1 MRSLPRLFCM
11 ALSAAAAALSAAA
24 GCGFPDVTF
33 TGDASTASAGGGAGG
48 AAGST
53 TSSTST
59 SASPGAAGGGGDGGA
74 ASSSAGAGGEGGA
87 VGSGGGG
94 SGGDGGAAGS
104 GGGGA
109 AGSGGGG
116 AAGSGGGAAGSGGG
130 AASSSASASA
140 TASGSGGGGPVDC
153 DVDRDG
159 YRSTACEGGNDCN
172 DENPDVHPGQPSTFY
187 STPIPTGG
195 GFDYDCSG
203 KEEREFEAVT
213 CSNILP
219 LCSAK
224 DNVFQVDVPCG
235 ARAAFG
241 DCGAT
246 CQFNPRF
253 PDYIRKCH

>member
-1 MRSLPRLFCM
+1 M
-11 ALSAAAAALSAAA
+11 
-24 GCGFPDVTF
+24 TF
-33 TGDASTASAGGGAGG
+33 TGDASAASAGGGA
-48 AAGST
+48 AGST
-53 TSSTST
+53 ASSTST
-59 SASPGAAGGGGDGGA
+59 AASPDAAGGGGGGDGGA
-74 ASSSAGAGGEGGA
+74 ASSSAGTGGGGGA
-87 VGSGGGG
+87 AGSGGGG

-104 GGGGA
+104 GGGA

-116 AAGSGGGAAGSGGG
+116 S
-130 AASSSASASA
+130 AASSSSSASA

-219 LCSAK
+219 LCGAR

-235 ARAAFG
+235 SRAAFG
-241 DCGAT
+241 DCNGT
-246 CQFNPRF
+246 CQFNPKF

>member
-1 MRSLPRLFCM
+1 M
-11 ALSAAAAALSAAA
+11 
-24 GCGFPDVTF
+24 TF
-33 TGDASTASAGGGAGG
+33 TGDASAASASGGG
-48 AAGST
+48 AGST

-59 SASPGAAGGGGDGGA
+59 AASPDAAGGGGDGGA
-74 ASSSAGAGGEGGA
+74 ASSSASAGGDGGA
-87 VGSGGGG
+87 AGSGGG

-104 GGGGA
+104 GGE
-109 AGSGGGG
+109 
-116 AAGSGGGAAGSGGG
+116 GG

-187 STPIPTGG
+187 STPISPGG

-213 CSNILP
+213 CSNVLP
-219 LCSAK
+219 LCGAR

-235 ARAAFG
+235 GRAAFG
-241 DCGAT
+241 DCNAT
-246 CQFNPRF
+246 CQFMPKF
-253 PDYIRKCH
+253 PDYLRRCH